1 MYKPTGNG
9 ESDQAKMKNDEGPD
23 DCAELGTEDQEVAGK
38 QITETLV
45 ELGLCES
52 NNRCRNSLQ

>member
-9 ESDQAKMKNDEGPD
+9 ESDQVKMKNGMGPD
-23 DCAELGTEDQEVAGK
+23 ECDELGTEDQEVAGK
-38 QITETLV
+38 QNTETLV
-45 ELGLCES
+45 ELGLCEY